1 MATTRRLSKSMPAS
15 SVESKPEPEPTVY
28 FMASMTVLP
37 VTNISPS
44 TASRR
49 RFSAFL
55 AVGAKCS
62 AASLPTRQRFI
73 SSGKGLYL
81 SYVRSPAST

>member
-1 MATTRRLSKSMPAS
+1 MATTRFEKSSALSSGEENSPF
-15 SVESKPEPEPTVY
+15 PTVY
-28 FMASMTVLP
+28 FIASMTVLP
-37 VTNISPS
+37 VTKISPV

-62 AASLPTRQRFI
+62 VASLPTRQRFI
-73 SSGKGLYL
+73 SSGKGL
-81 SYVRSPAST
+81 